1 MSLEA
6 AAAEDIID
14 LASDYFE
21 GIVELYLPHR
31 PEVMKLLRPHSMAIK
46 RMENC
51 SRVTSTTLLAATGLV
66 SGIVLGVTEVAVEN
80 VSTLYAAAFGIIPLH
95 HPNEA

>member
-6 AAAEDIID
+6 AAAKDIID

-31 PEVMKLLRPHSMAIK
+31 PEVMKLLRPHIMALK

-66 SGIVLGVTEVAVEN
+66 SGIVLGLTEVV
-80 VSTLYAAAFGIIPLH
+80 VSRFK
-95 HPNEA
+95 NCFCC

>member
-6 AAAEDIID
+6 AAAKDIID

-21 GIVELYLPHR
+21 GIVELYLPHW

-46 RMENC
+46 
-51 SRVTSTTLLAATGLV
+51 
-66 SGIVLGVTEVAVEN
+66 
-80 VSTLYAAAFGIIPLH
+80 
-95 HPNEA
+95 

>member
-21 GIVELYLPHR
+21 GIVELYLHHR

-66 SGIVLGVTEVAVEN
+66 RPPRHCIGGDGGGGV
-80 VSTLYAAAFGIIPLH
+80 SF
-95 HPNEA
+95 